1 MQDILKLGG
10 EKALEHQKACTRSLL
25 LQLLQPEPLASLT
38 NSLPI
43 HHRNTNCQMKVFV
56 QLML

>member
-1 MQDILKLGG
+1 MQEILKLGG
-10 EKALEHQKACTRSLL
+10 EKASEHQKACALSLL

-38 NSLPI
+38 NSLPV
-43 HHRNTNCQMKVFV
+43 HHRNTNCQMKLFV